1 MHSLAAQWIVGLLR
15 ERNIPFQICGGLAA
29 KGYGAERALND
40 IDLFVPDEHFMT
52 VVQAGQ
58 AHISKPAAHYCEEGW
73 DLTYVQFKYKDIKV
87 EVGNAEGAHILDAA
101 SQTWVPLHIA
111 FDRYETVNLLGLAL
125 PLMLKEDLIRYKSM
139 LSRPVDIDD
148 VRAIKSEIK
157 MQASVYDKCG
167 DPTVLRYAD
176 VPDPELGAFDVL
188 IEVQAISIEGGDLIN
203 RQMTPPPQVD
213 YIVGYAAAG
222 VVVALGSAV
231 RTRKVGDR
239 VTSFGLDGSHAT
251 LRAIPES
258 QTWLVP
264 DGVDI
269 AEAAVLPISFGTA
282 HHCLFA
288 RGALQSGETVLI
300 QAGAGGVGIAAIQL
314 AKRIGATVITVSSG
328 SERLA
333 KLKSLGADHVVDHQS
348 EDVVKAVFEYTQ
360 GRGVDLAVDPVGSTL
375 QTSLQS
381 LAPEGRLV
389 FVGNAGGGE
398 LTVDLWPA
406 LQANHSLFGVFMGT
420 QFGYPNVAATVDRM
434 LDDVANAKL
443 KVLIDRRFPL
453 ENAADAHEYAERG
466 KPFGRVVMHP

>member
-1 MHSLAAQWIVGLLR
+1 
-15 ERNIPFQICGGLAA
+15 
-29 KGYGAERALND
+29 
-40 IDLFVPDEHFMT
+40 
-52 VVQAGQ
+52 
-58 AHISKPAAHYCEEGW
+58 
-73 DLTYVQFKYKDIKV
+73 
-87 EVGNAEGAHILDAA
+87 
-101 SQTWVPLHIA
+101 
-111 FDRYETVNLLGLAL
+111 
-125 PLMLKEDLIRYKSM
+125 
-139 LSRPVDIDD
+139 
-148 VRAIKSEIK
+148 
-157 MQASVYDKCG
+157 
-167 DPTVLRYAD
+167 
-176 VPDPELGAFDVL
+176 
-188 IEVQAISIEGGDLIN
+188 
-203 RQMTPPPQVD
+203 MTPPPRVD

-222 VVVALGSAV
+222 VVVALGSGV
-231 RTRKVGDR
+231 STRKVGDR

-269 AEAAVLPISFGTA
+269 AEAAALPISFGTA

-381 LAPEGRLV
+381 LIPEGRLV

-420 QFGYPNVAATVDRM
+420 QFGYPKVAATVDRM

-453 ENAADAHEYAERG
+453 EKAADAHEYAERG